1 MTTTN
6 SAAGEAPGT
15 FRSGFV
21 TIVGMP
27 NSGKST
33 LINSFLQR
41 ALCITSFKPQTTRY
55 HLRCIA
61 TTEDRQ
67 LIFVDTPG
75 WIASQKQMDKLL
87 RKEIYR
93 GIEGVDVIVFLV
105 DATRMNL
112 EANRD
117 AWKAL
122 VTSTK
127 SHRVLALNKIDRFSK
142 VELIPI
148 LNQLQ
153 QAFEPEALV
162 PISAF
167 KRTNIDELDRVV
179 TSMLPEGPKYYPDE
193 QVADRPMEFLL
204 SEFIREQLY
213 FVTKQELPFSC
224 AVHVESY
231 ETEGDKVKLVAA
243 IFVEKDSQK
252 GILIGAAGSMIKDIR
267 ERAQKRIHD
276 FLGKKSKVKLELTVS
291 VKKNWRQDPETLKT
305 LGFE

>member
-1 MTTTN
+1 MTRRQP
-6 SAAGEAPGT
+6 EQPDAPAS
-15 FRSGFV
+15 FRSGFI
-21 TIVGMP
+21 TILGLP
-27 NSGKST
+27 NAGKST
-33 LINSFLQR
+33 LINQFLQR

-61 TTEDRQ
+61 TTADRQ

-87 RKEIYR
+87 RREIYR
-93 GIEGVDVIVFLV
+93 GIEDVDVIVYLV
-105 DATRMNL
+105 DATRLNL
-112 EANRD
+112 EANRE

-127 SHRVLALNKIDRFSK
+127 SHRVLALNKIDTFSK
-142 VELIPI
+142 VQLIPI
-148 LNQLQ
+148 LNKLQ
-153 QAFEPEALV
+153 EVFEPEALV
-162 PISAF
+162 PISAY
-167 KRTNIDELDRVV
+167 KRTNIDELDRVI
-179 TSMLPEGPKYYPDE
+179 TSMLPMGPKYYPED

-213 FVTKQELPFSC
+213 FVTRQELPFSC
-224 AVHVESY
+224 AVHVESL
-231 ETEGDKVKLVAA
+231 ETQEEKMKMSAA

-252 GILIGAAGSMIKDIR
+252 GILIGASGGMIKDIR

-276 FLGKKSKVKLELTVS
+276 FLGKKSKVKLELNVR
-291 VKKNWRQDPETLKT
+291 VKKNWRQDPEVLKS